1 MVYTQY
7 GMIGLAFIASF
18 VMPESPWWLISKG
31 KTQAARKILTSK
43 FANVEGYDIDTE
55 LVSRAAQVFGRAPMK
70 LIQAMIVTGNY

>member
-7 GMIGLAFIASF
+7 GMIGLSFIASF

-31 KTQAARKILTSK
+31 KTQAARKILASK

-55 LVSRAAQVFGRAPMK
+55 LVSRVAHVFGRAPVK
-70 LIQAMIVTGNY
+70 LI